1 MKNKAINRFV
11 ILCRIKY
18 AASDQVIDFKLSK
31 ENKYLYRM
39 INIDRNISM
48 SKVNKSVKHQLS
60 EIDKFTSQFSS
71 EEDLLKRLSIIK
83 DVYDLSATYS
93 TNGSNRFIEL
103 VYNNYE
109 LIELLQYIEND
120 KLKDNKMLRQKDML
134 VQKLSTFDT
143 SFSSFYL
150 NSSHFKTKS
159 IINSVR
165 EMININKIYKS
176 TGLDSEATCILEH
189 NKDYLLDE
197 FNKYHLYRGLFLT
210 YQDYK
215 NMPQSSKPKEVEHQ
229 EVKKVKK
236 IEFNQYSGEQLKF

>member
-31 ENKYLYRM
+31 ENKYLYRT

-71 EEDLLKRLSIIK
+71 EEDMLKRLSIIK

-109 LIELLQYIEND
+109 LIELLQYI
-120 KLKDNKMLRQKDML
+120 
-134 VQKLSTFDT
+134 
-143 SFSSFYL
+143 
-150 NSSHFKTKS
+150 
-159 IINSVR
+159 
-165 EMININKIYKS
+165 
-176 TGLDSEATCILEH
+176 
-189 NKDYLLDE
+189 
-197 FNKYHLYRGLFLT
+197 
-210 YQDYK
+210 
-215 NMPQSSKPKEVEHQ
+215 
-229 EVKKVKK
+229 
-236 IEFNQYSGEQLKF
+236 